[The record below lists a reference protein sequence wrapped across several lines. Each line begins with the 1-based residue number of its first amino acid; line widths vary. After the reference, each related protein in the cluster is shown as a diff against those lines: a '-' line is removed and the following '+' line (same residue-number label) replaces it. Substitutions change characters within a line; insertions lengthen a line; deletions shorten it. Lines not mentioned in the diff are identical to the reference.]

1 MPNPAKTLAVIL
13 SIAFTIPVASANDL
27 FKMLSAPKTT
37 WSMSHICVIDE
48 VTVNKKF
55 TNQDFVD
62 AILLF
67 SKTRWDD
74 SRKALKNNDKETAA
88 FQVELLSHTIID
100 LHWPDRVRRNQ
111 DGMIVGFRKCSEFGG
126 GKEIVRQE
134 SAPSKGIQNDTAF
147 KKRAMDAVAEVLK
160 KYKDE
165 RPFAEVAKFLK
176 AGPLRLAP
184 GYENKLLG
192 NP

>member
-1 MPNPAKTLAVIL
+1 MPNLAKTLAVIL
-13 SIAFTIPVASANDL
+13 AIALTIPVASANEL
-27 FKMLSAPKTT
+27 FKRLSAPKTT

-48 VTVNKKF
+48 VAADKKF

-62 AILLF
+62 AIVLF

-126 GKEIVRQE
+126 GKEILRQE
-134 SAPSKGIQNDTAF
+134 SAPSKAIQNDTAF
-147 KKRAMDAVAEVLK
+147 KKRAMDAAAEVLK

-192 NP
+192 E